1 MDDFTLS
8 TLNES
13 RNEWSARLVSILTPL
28 IIEGYNSI
36 FDEAWKLCKANDEE
50 EKYLMTFQNL
60 IARVPKWNSD
70 IINNECNRII
80 EKSNCNYLEE
90 LISCVHI
97 IQLKLLTCIR
107 VGKKQKKIDISI
119 PVLSEFIHKAYVYTA
134 RKLYANVYLYEYN
147 IQPLEKQKNL
157 RELELI
163 IQDAILLSIRDSM
176 PVENILRAYIDE
188 SEEHDV
194 SKEVIEE
201 KVEIEEP
208 EPEPEVEEVKS
219 EMKAIKDSSDKNL
232 DSEIK
237 NQEETIKELTNK
249 VTSLSFND
257 VDKTINENNEEVDIS
272 APKTIERLEEISEL
286 RNKQRKEEEEDDD
299 EMFNPKLNIGNDN
312 INLTELDIHDLS
324 KSNNASLKLDDP
336 DPILDDIEVLN

>member
-28 IIEGYNSI
+28 VIEGYNSM
-36 FDEAWKLCKANDEE
+36 FDEAWNLCKDNDEQ

-60 IARVPKWNSD
+60 IARVPKWNQE
-70 IINNECNRII
+70 IVQNECKRIV

-107 VGKKQKKIDISI
+107 VGKQQKKIDISI
-119 PVLSEFIHKAYVYTA
+119 PVLHEFIHKTYIFTA
-134 RKLYANVYLYEYN
+134 RKLYANVYLYESN
-147 IQPLEKQKNL
+147 IPPLQKQKNL

-163 IQDAILLSIRDSM
+163 IQDSILLSIRDSM
-176 PVENILRAYIDE
+176 PVENILRAYMDE
-188 SEEHDV
+188 TVEHDV

-201 KVEIEEP
+201 KVEVEVEP
-208 EPEPEVEEVKS
+208 EEEEEKS
-219 EMKAIKDSSDKNL
+219 AQKSIKNSENLEDQIKD
-232 DSEIK
+232 
-237 NQEETIKELTNK
+237 QEETIKQMVEKNTLT
-249 VTSLSFND
+249 FND
-257 VDKTINENNEEVDIS
+257 VDKTLNENNEEVEIS

-286 RNKQRKEEEEDDD
+286 RNKQRKEEEEEDD
-299 EMFNPKLNIGNDN
+299 EIFNSKIKIDDTPV
-312 INLTELDIHDLS
+312 NLTELDIHDLS
-324 KSNNASLKLDDP
+324 DKPKINLEIS
-336 DPILDDIEVLN
+336 DPILDDVEVLV

>member
-28 IIEGYNSI
+28 IIEGYNSM
-36 FDEAWKLCKANDEE
+36 FDESWNMCKENDEL

-60 IARVPKWNSD
+60 IARIPKWNQE
-70 IINNECNRII
+70 IIQNECKRII

-90 LISCVHI
+90 LLSCVHI

-119 PVLSEFIHKAYVYTA
+119 PVLHEFIHKIYIYTA
-134 RKLYANVYLYEYN
+134 RKIYANVYLYESN
-147 IQPLEKQKNL
+147 IQPLQKQKNS

-163 IQDAILLSIRDSM
+163 VQDAILLSIRDSM
-176 PVENILRAYIDE
+176 PIENILRAYMDE
-188 SEEHDV
+188 TVEHDV
-194 SKEVIEE
+194 SQEVIEE

-208 EPEPEVEEVKS
+208 EKSDDSIEETKEVKNTKS
-219 EMKAIKDSSDKNL
+219 LEE
-232 DSEIK
+232 EIK
-237 NQEETIKELTNK
+237 QQEDTIKELAEKNTLK
-249 VTSLSFND
+249 FND
-257 VDKTINENNEEVDIS
+257 FDKTIDENNKEVEVS

-286 RNKQRKEEEEDDD
+286 RNKQRKEEEEEDD
-299 EMFNPKLNIGNDN
+299 EDDFFKSKIKIDDTPV
-312 INLTELDIHDLS
+312 NLTELDVHDLS
-324 KSNNASLKLDDP
+324 DNPKIKLDIA
-336 DPILDDIEVLN
+336 DPILDDIEILT

>member
-28 IIEGYNSI
+28 VIEGYNSM
-36 FDEAWKLCKANDEE
+36 FDEAWNLCKDNDEQ

-60 IARVPKWNSD
+60 IARVPKWNQE
-70 IINNECNRII
+70 IVQNECKRIV

-107 VGKKQKKIDISI
+107 VGKQQKKIDISI
-119 PVLSEFIHKAYVYTA
+119 PVLHEFIHKTYIFTA
-134 RKLYANVYLYEYN
+134 RKLYANVYLYESN
-147 IQPLEKQKNL
+147 IPPLQKQKNL

-163 IQDAILLSIRDSM
+163 IQDSILLSIRDSM
-176 PVENILRAYIDE
+176 PVENILRAYMDE
-188 SEEHDV
+188 TVEHDV

-201 KVEIEEP
+201 KVEV
-208 EPEPEVEEVKS
+208 EVEPDEEEEKS
-219 EMKAIKDSSDKNL
+219 TQKSIKNSENLEDQIKD
-232 DSEIK
+232 
-237 NQEETIKELTNK
+237 QEETIKQMVEKNTLT
-249 VTSLSFND
+249 FND
-257 VDKTINENNEEVDIS
+257 VDKTINENNEEVEIS

-286 RNKQRKEEEEDDD
+286 RNKQRKEEEEEDD
-299 EMFNPKLNIGNDN
+299 EIFNSKIKIDDTPV
-312 INLTELDIHDLS
+312 NLTELDIHDLS
-324 KSNNASLKLDDP
+324 DKPKINLEIS
-336 DPILDDIEVLN
+336 DPILDDIEVLV

>member
-36 FDEAWKLCKANDEE
+36 FDEAWKLCKTNEEE

-163 IQDAILLSIRDSM
+163 IQDAILLSVRDSM

-201 KVEIEEP
+201 KVEVEEP
-208 EPEPEVEEVKS
+208 EPEPEPQSDVKTL
-219 EMKAIKDSSDKNL
+219 KDSDNKTLN
-232 DSEIK
+232 EKIE

-249 VTSLSFND
+249 ATSLSFND

-286 RNKQRKEEEEDDD
+286 RNKQRKEEEDDD
-299 EMFNPKLNIGNDN
+299 DDGEIFNSKLNIGSDN
-312 INLTELDIHDLS
+312 INLTELDIHDLT
-324 KSNNASLKLDDP
+324 KGSNTSLKLDDP